1 MFIRLSLA
9 ATLLLLANLAVAADV
24 TPPTDD
30 AARANALSQQLGE
43 RLKVA
48 LQAAIK
54 QGGPMAAIT
63 VCRDEAGPIAADVS
77 RESGWTVGRTALRV
91 RNPANAPDAWERQIL
106 EGFAMAAED
115 GANVAGLS
123 FQETTGSGEAQRWRY
138 MKAIPT
144 GPMCTACHGSNIDPA
159 LEEAIRASYPEDQA
173 TGFAPGSLRGAFTMS
188 HPTL

>member
-9 ATLLLLANLAVAADV
+9 ATLLLLANLAVAG
-24 TPPTDD
+24 D
-30 AARANALSQQLGE
+30 AASPAEDIARANALSQQLGE

-48 LQAAIK
+48 LQTAIN
-54 QGGPMAAIT
+54 QGGPMAAIS
-63 VCRDEAGPIAADVS
+63 VCRDEAGPIAAEISSV
-77 RESGWTVGRTALRV
+77 SGWTVGRTALRV

-123 FQETTGSGEAQRWRY
+123 FQETTGSGDARRWRY

-144 GPMCTACHGSNIDPA
+144 GPMCIVCHGSNIDPA
-159 LEEAIRASYPEDQA
+159 LAEAIRTSYPEDQA
-173 TGFAPGSLRGAFTMS
+173 TGFTPGSLRGAFTVS
-188 HPTL
+188 HPAL

>member
-30 AARANALSQQLGE
+30 AARANALSQQLG
-43 RLKVA
+43 
-48 LQAAIK
+48 
-54 QGGPMAAIT
+54 
-63 VCRDEAGPIAADVS
+63 DEAGPIAADVS